1 MNISRNPELKGSSF
15 TLSVLHMFNNNIET
29 VVDFLSQKS
38 EQAPAFFL
46 SAPIVI
52 NIEKVETYINFAAL
66 RAGILKAGMIPVGI
80 SGAKDKKMQKMA
92 LKAGFALMSSA
103 KQMQDITTV
112 QTSPVKVIR
121 TPIRSGQQIYAENG
135 DLVIFNHVSAGAEV
149 IADGSIH
156 IYGTMRGRAIAGAKG
171 QKQAKIICHNLQAEL
186 ISIAGCYWLSDRI
199 DSQFWQ
205 QKVLISRCD
214 DTLEIE
220 SLTF

>member
-1 MNISRNPELKGSSF
+1 
-15 TLSVLHMFNNNIET
+15 MFNNNIET